1 MREAGQGGAGAPEE
15 CAARAQPERGGGEG
29 GPRVRNRGAARES
42 GRYARDVREPPRN

>member
-15 CAARAQPERGGGEG
+15 CAARAQPERGGEG